1 MAAPRNSPPSDP
13 AGSGDEAL
21 RARRAAEDA
30 QMFSGTAGTG
40 GSDEAEGGI
49 HDGGSPAPQDGAP
62 TVGKTSGRGSR
73 AERPSPQ
80 SERRQASAPASELDR
95 TAKPPAETPKSEAGA
110 DRPSAAE
117 R

>member
-1 MAAPRNSPPSDP
+1 MAASRKSPSSDP

-21 RARRAAEDA
+21 RARRAEEDA
-30 QMFSGTAGTG
+30 QMFSGTAG
-40 GSDEAEGGI
+40 SDEAEGGI
-49 HDGGSPAPQDGAP
+49 HDAGSPPPQDGAP

-80 SERRQASAPASELDR
+80 SERRQASAPATELPR
-95 TAKPPAETPKSEAGA
+95 SAKPPAETPKSEAGE
-110 DRPSAAE
+110 DRPSAAA